1 MKTLDL
7 SNPEHVSRSVN
18 SYLGAMSHAASYNLR
33 RDTFMGSEVNNVVEF
48 DTEFLRSKPRT
59 ALCA

>member
-1 MKTLDL
+1 MQTLDL

-18 SYLGAMSHAASYNLR
+18 SYLGTMSHAASYNLR
-33 RDTFMGSEVNNVVEF
+33 RDTFMGSEVSNVVEF
-48 DTEFLRSKPRT
+48 DADYLRSKPRT